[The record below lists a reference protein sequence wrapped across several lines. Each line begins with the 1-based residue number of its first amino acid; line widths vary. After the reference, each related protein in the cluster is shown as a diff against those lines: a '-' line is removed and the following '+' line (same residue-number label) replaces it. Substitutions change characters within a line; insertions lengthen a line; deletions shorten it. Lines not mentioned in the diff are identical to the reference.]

1 MKLKYIAILVAVA
14 LTSLTSCKDFLDKV
28 PDTRVYLNNV
38 EQLRQLMV
46 DGYMASS
53 YACVAELSSDNVI
66 DNNSPSDDGVIY
78 NLSAYDISDNQL
90 YAWQDVDLAS
100 GNDTPSGVWSG
111 CYGAIAVCNLAD
123 GVRRVRVSMEACG
136 FKDSMMLRN
145 ATLQVDL
152 STVRTDSFT
161 VVLPGHATTVFIA
174 RGPRC
179 EKTLYEAEESWMKCY
194 NEIGKSGPDF
204 RQKDNTS
211 GGCIVG
217 NLGKNA
223 DNYMEWRN
231 VWSDRGGEY
240 TLTLHYL
247 SAESRTLYLMV
258 NGESPTRIGGL
269 NSGSWEVTGT
279 RTCKIS
285 LNPGFN
291 TIRLYNNSAHMPDV
305 DCITL
310 KSESTE
316 GIGKTV
322 SQSGKPVR
330 VEYFNMLGQ
339 PTPKE
344 APGMKIRRATYG
356 DGSTKSKKI
365 G

>member
-1 MKLKYIAILVAVA
+1 
-14 LTSLTSCKDFLDKV
+14 
-28 PDTRVYLNNV
+28 
-38 EQLRQLMV
+38 
-46 DGYMASS
+46 
-53 YACVAELSSDNVI
+53 
-66 DNNSPSDDGVIY
+66 
-78 NLSAYDISDNQL
+78 
-90 YAWQDVDLAS
+90 
-100 GNDTPSGVWSG
+100 
-111 CYGAIAVCNLAD
+111 
-123 GVRRVRVSMEACG
+123 
-136 FKDSMMLRN
+136 
-145 ATLQVDL
+145 
-152 STVRTDSFT
+152 
-161 VVLPGHATTVFIA
+161 
-174 RGPRC
+174 
-179 EKTLYEAEESWMKCY
+179 MKCY

-365 G
+365 R